1 MWINNTFLKSFLLK
15 SLYSVMIFG
24 YLSVSFEIINAISP
38 GTTTQK
44 VANEITEIANA
55 IKKTVEEKNGVIR
68 IKDYIGDTLAS
79 YSKYIPQSIYNALM
93 NTDLKNVT
101 VRQQLSAAERE
112 NYGLGSAVI
121 RGTLSV
127 NNSPMNVRL
136 LLFNDPK
143 AANPWM
149 AISLIIDLPNSMQL
163 STWFKDLKA
172 FDAIKFQKSTF
183 AFSIAQYRDVELD
196 LLIGSTEFNF
206 ISSINL
212 SEQTL
217 PDFQNLRQFIEKS
230 SSTKT
235 VPFLQVQTVIPLNP
249 LDIKF
254 NVIVPFN
261 LQKNYAQGSI
271 VTKIAAD
278 SLIVGISPKNVSL
291 AVSMGMFM
299 YLSTQSEPLRFR
311 LGGTISKTELELYGL
326 MDGMY
331 DPAFGLDWLALG
343 NFGVELDFNFA
354 LMSAGI
360 PISGMGF
367 RGIMAFGEGAQQVK
381 VDVATKFQ
389 ISSDKLPQIG
399 LQAKINQI
407 DLGALFSVFKKK
419 AGKTVTTGDTPTIK
433 FTDLDLKV
441 MPTGMKIA
449 EQEYSKGIEAEGYMD
464 VLGLKGYAYVFLSP
478 GTLTCTIKGALAKIE
493 NTYFKMSGPG
503 LPGVAGMTE
512 GPSVALDMSLL
523 NAPPRLPTLKMGAEI
538 EIKPI
543 KWNAKAEFIA
553 SLTQIYTKAE
563 TTIGQGFGAMFEI
576 NIPFTDMKNFG
587 IIFSMKLDFMN
598 ALKQKM
604 QEYAKNKK
612 IEIEKDYQ
620 ELDKKVKD
628 FQAKLDNKK
637 QEEARD
643 LKQKLAEQT
652 KSYVEK
658 LQKAQLNIKSKLDK
672 LIIAQREVQKDKM
685 ACKSG
690 QIGKCFEIIGSGLKM
705 VAANAAYEFAL
716 LKKDMIDTIAA
727 IKEVAVKVEADLH
740 QKFLQAIND
749 IITELDIANQIRQAR
764 LIELDIEV
772 KIVDAF
778 TAFSIKQFSIKVLGS
793 DIAKGKIATG
803 ILDWEINF
811 AGKKKAGRWE
821 GAIDFAKPLDYAKSF
836 FNQIGRAIT
845 GK

>member
-1 MWINNTFLKSFLLK
+1 
-15 SLYSVMIFG
+15 
-24 YLSVSFEIINAISP
+24 
-38 GTTTQK
+38 
-44 VANEITEIANA
+44 
-55 IKKTVEEKNGVIR
+55 
-68 IKDYIGDTLAS
+68 
-79 YSKYIPQSIYNALM
+79 
-93 NTDLKNVT
+93 
-101 VRQQLSAAERE
+101 
-112 NYGLGSAVI
+112 
-121 RGTLSV
+121 
-127 NNSPMNVRL
+127 
-136 LLFNDPK
+136 
-143 AANPWM
+143 
-149 AISLIIDLPNSMQL
+149 
-163 STWFKDLKA
+163 
-172 FDAIKFQKSTF
+172 
-183 AFSIAQYRDVELD
+183 
-196 LLIGSTEFNF
+196 
-206 ISSINL
+206 
-212 SEQTL
+212 
-217 PDFQNLRQFIEKS
+217 
-230 SSTKT
+230 
-235 VPFLQVQTVIPLNP
+235 
-249 LDIKF
+249 
-254 NVIVPFN
+254 
-261 LQKNYAQGSI
+261 
-271 VTKIAAD
+271 
-278 SLIVGISPKNVSL
+278 
-291 AVSMGMFM
+291 
-299 YLSTQSEPLRFR
+299 
-311 LGGTISKTELELYGL
+311 
-326 MDGMY
+326 
-331 DPAFGLDWLALG
+331 
-343 NFGVELDFNFA
+343 
-354 LMSAGI
+354 
-360 PISGMGF
+360 
-367 RGIMAFGEGAQQVK
+367 MAFGEGAQQVK